1 MTNLSCM
8 FDRNNF
14 QCTQQLLMEMSK
26 TVVHVKFFCVKNPT
40 PCEGNAK
47 NDISKEKK
55 KDLNNVVHASNIQK
69 NLVSCLLLTK
79 NRFNLIL
86 KSKKLVLTKRL

>member
-1 MTNLSCM
+1 M

-47 NDISKEKK
+47 NDIYKK
-55 KDLNNVVHASNIQK
+55 K
-69 NLVSCLLLTK
+69 
-79 NRFNLIL
+79 
-86 KSKKLVLTKRL
+86 KRI